1 MTIRSRLLTGCAI
14 AWATTAALPA
24 LAQTV
29 TEPPPPEVIVVVE
42 PAPTPTPEP
51 VIVVTDPNAGRFAAL
66 PTGERKIAQSLYDAQ
81 FGTTPV
87 MTRDDIAAARG
98 TQGWGQVFRSMQAD
112 GLVQQRNLGQ
122 VVSGSHHTAGHHT
135 AGHHTAGHHAAAVT
149 ATPVTVSYGNGATTG
164 GTVAVKSTGH
174 SRHTA
179 TTTVTTASGGAGAGI
194 LTTHGNSH
202 GHAATVAASTTTSA
216 GGGAAGRHGG
226 GGGGGGGAGHG
237 KR

>member
-1 MTIRSRLLTGCAI
+1 MSLRSRLLTGCAA
-14 AWATTAALPA
+14 AWAATAALPA

-29 TEPPPPEVIVVVE
+29 TEPPPTVVVVE
-42 PAPTPTPEP
+42 PAPTPTPTPEP

-81 FGTTPV
+81 SGSGSGTTTV
-87 MTRDDIAAARG
+87 MSRDDIAAARG
-98 TQGWGQVFRSMQAD
+98 TQGGWGQVFRSMQAD

-122 VVSGSHHTAGHHT
+122 VVSGSHHTAGHH
-135 AGHHTAGHHAAAVT
+135 AATVT

-164 GTVAVKSTGH
+164 GTVTVKGTGH

-194 LTTHGNSH
+194 VTTHGNSH
-202 GHAATVAASTTTSA
+202 GHAATIAASTTTSA

-226 GGGGGGGAGHG
+226 GGGGHG